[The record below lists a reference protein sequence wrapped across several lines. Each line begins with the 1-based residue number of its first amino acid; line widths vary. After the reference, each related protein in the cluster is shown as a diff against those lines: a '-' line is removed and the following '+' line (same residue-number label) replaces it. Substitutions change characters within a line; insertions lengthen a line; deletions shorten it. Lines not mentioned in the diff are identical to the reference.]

1 MNQILVF
8 GGSNSRNSIN
18 KQLATYA
25 AARLEGNNNIIL
37 DLNDYEMPIF
47 SKEREKDGGIPEEAY
62 RFKKHIEQADGIIM
76 SLAENNGSYNAA
88 YKNIYDWVS
97 RIEGNMWEDK
107 PILLMATSPGKRG
120 GKSVLQAANNRLPFQ
135 GGNVV
140 ATFSL
145 PSFKENFDKEQGIT
159 DSDLLD
165 ELKQQL
171 ALFKQSLEE

>member
-18 KQLATYA
+18 KKLATFA
-25 AARLEGNNNIIL
+25 ASRINGVDKIIL
-37 DLNDYEMPIF
+37 DLNDFEMPIF
-47 SKEREKDGGIPEEAY
+47 SKEREKEGGIPEEAY
-62 RFKKHIEQADGIIM
+62 RFKKHIQQADGIVM
-76 SLAENNGSYNAA
+76 SLAENNGSYSAA

-107 PILLMATSPGKRG
+107 PILLMATSPGSRG
-120 GKSVLQAANNRLPFQ
+120 GKSVLQAAKNRLPFQ

-145 PSFKENFDKEQGIT
+145 PLFKDNFETDQGVT
-159 DSDLLD
+159 DPDLLD
-165 ELKQQL
+165 ELQQQL
-171 ALFKQSLEE
+171 AVFKQSLE

>member
-1 MNQILVF
+1 MNRILVF

-18 KQLATYA
+18 KQLATFA
-25 AARLEGNNNIIL
+25 ASRLNGTNNIIL
-37 DLNDYEMPIF
+37 DLNDFEMPIF
-47 SKEREKDGGIPEEAY
+47 SKEREKEGGIPEKAY
-62 RFKKHIEQADGIIM
+62 RFKEQIEQADGIIM
-76 SLAENNGSYNAA
+76 SLAENNGSYSAA

-145 PSFKENFDKEQGIT
+145 PSFRDNFEADQGIT
-159 DSDLLD
+159 DPELLD
-165 ELKQQL
+165 ELRQQL
-171 ALFKQSLEE
+171 SLFEKALG

>member
-18 KQLATYA
+18 KQLATYTA
-25 AARLEGNNNIIL
+25 SRLKGTNNIVL
-37 DLNDYEMPIF
+37 DLNDFEMPIF
-47 SKEREKDGGIPEEAY
+47 SKEREKERGIPEKAY
-62 RFKKHIEQADGIIM
+62 RFKKQIEQADGIIM
-76 SLAENNGSYNAA
+76 SLAENNGSYSAA

-135 GGNVV
+135 GGNIA

-145 PSFKENFDKEQGIT
+145 PSFKDNFDKEQGIT

-165 ELKQQL
+165 ELSEQL
-171 ALFKQSLEE
+171 KLFEQALE